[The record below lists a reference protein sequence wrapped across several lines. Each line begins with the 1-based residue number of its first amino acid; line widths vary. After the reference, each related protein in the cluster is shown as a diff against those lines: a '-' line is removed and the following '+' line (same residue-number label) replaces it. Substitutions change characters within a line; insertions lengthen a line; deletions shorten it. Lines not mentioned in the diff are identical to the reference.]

1 MILVFV
7 HIKILSKVLIF
18 SCLVNLRFKLK
29 TQNLDEMFKRKE
41 KVEEEGGL
49 RRRWVNANVRRGWP

>member
-1 MILVFV
+1 MKQKQEQGQEARREREQHLGVILVFV

-29 TQNLDEMFKRKE
+29 TKS
-41 KVEEEGGL
+41 
-49 RRRWVNANVRRGWP
+49 